1 MRPLLLLT
9 LLSCAPL
16 PLCPQASPLSA
27 PALSADKNA
36 EAVIDSRINQAKLVE
51 QVQEAAKAATT
62 AAQAAASAAALAAA
76 QTSLAAS
83 NAAAV
88 SRSQNTA
95 LLITTIGGFVGLIL
109 TFVIKEVSESRQHAW
124 ARDDA
129 KEKSAQLSQI
139 HTLVNSNM
147 TAAMESELD
156 ARKSNLILLEETISL
171 KRSAGAEPTGETM
184 VLMSTAKN
192 KIHEL
197 EAQLDDRLKQT
208 KIAEKNRAEA
218 EAKR

>member
-1 MRPLLLLT
+1 LLLLLA
-9 LLSCAPL
+9 LLSRL
-16 PLCPQASPLSA
+16 PISPQTVASA
-27 PALSADKNA
+27 PSTPSSPSSPSAV

-95 LLITTIGGFVGLIL
+95 LLITTIGGFIGLIL
-109 TFVIKEVSESRQHAW
+109 TFIIKEVSESRQHAW

-171 KRSAGAEPTGETM
+171 KKSAGAEPTGETM